1 MASEID
7 SEIAMPPMRIG
18 EPAWAIAK
26 FFPRQGFWSDED
38 YFRLETEHFVELT
51 NGCIEV
57 LPMPTPLHQLI
68 VMWLSDQLKIWNR
81 IKQFGTVFVA
91 PVPLKL
97 PSGDFREPDVLIV
110 PKSSATRQSRNL
122 SSAMFVLEVVSE
134 GAENRNRDYVVKR
147 DVYAKA
153 GIPEYWIVDP
163 EEKSV
168 TALKLVGSDYVT
180 HGRFAQNE
188 IAYSAT
194 LEGFSINCGEMW
206 EVEKEL

>member
-7 SEIAMPPMRIG
+7 SEIATPPMRVG

-26 FFPRQGFWSDED
+26 FFPRQGFWTEDD
-38 YFRLETEHFVELT
+38 YFRIETEHFVELS

-68 VMWLSDQLKIWNR
+68 VMWLAEQLKAWNR
-81 IKQFGTVFVA
+81 DSQFGTVFVA

-97 PSGDFREPDVLIV
+97 PSGDYREPDVLIV

-134 GAENRNRDYVVKR
+134 GLENRNRDYVVKR
-147 DVYAKA
+147 EVYAKA

-163 EEKSV
+163 EEKLV
-168 TALKLVGSDYVT
+168 TVLKLADSGYVI
-180 HGRFAQNE
+180 HGRFVQHE
-188 IAYSAT
+188 IASSST
-194 LEGFSINCGEMW
+194 LEEFSVNCREMW
-206 EVEKEL
+206 DVEKEL